1 MLSEAECYV
10 VYVYFVEVTT
20 RLKLIDSTEKKKDL
34 RTKKNKKSLD
44 KKNTWS
50 WLK

>member
-1 MLSEAECYV
+1 MLSEAKCYE

-20 RLKLIDSTEKKKDL
+20 RLKLIDRTEKKKDL

-44 KKNTWS
+44 KKSTWS

>member
-20 RLKLIDSTEKKKDL
+20 RLKLIDRTEKKKDL
-34 RTKKNKKSLD
+34 RTKKNKKTLD
-44 KKNTWS
+44 KKST
-50 WLK
+50 

>member
-20 RLKLIDSTEKKKDL
+20 RLKLIDRTEKKEDL
-34 RTKKNKKSLD
+34 RTKKNKKKLD
-44 KKNTWS
+44 KKSTWS

>member
-20 RLKLIDSTEKKKDL
+20 RLKLIDRTEKKKES
-34 RTKKNKKSLD
+34 TD
-44 KKNTWS
+44 KKKIRNRSTRRA
-50 WLK
+50 LEGD

>member
-20 RLKLIDSTEKKKDL
+20 RLKLLERSEKK
-34 RTKKNKKSLD
+34 RSTD
-44 KKNTWS
+44 KKKIRNRS
-50 WLK
+50 KRRAIEAD

>member
-20 RLKLIDSTEKKKDL
+20 RLKLID
-34 RTKKNKKSLD
+34 RTKKKRSTD
-44 KKNTWS
+44 KKKIRNRSTRRA
-50 WLK
+50 LEAD

>member
-1 MLSEAECYV
+1 MLSEAERYV

-20 RLKLIDSTEKKKDL
+20 RLKLIDRTEKKKDL

-44 KKNTWS
+44 KKSTWS

>member
-20 RLKLIDSTEKKKDL
+20 RLKLIDRTEKKKDL

-44 KKNTWS
+44 KKSTWS

>member
-20 RLKLIDSTEKKKDL
+20 RLKLIDRTEKKKDL
-34 RTKKNKKSLD
+34 RTQKNKKSLD
-44 KKNTWS
+44 KKSTWS

>member
-20 RLKLIDSTEKKKDL
+20 RLKLIDRTEKKKDL
-34 RTKKNKKSLD
+34 RTKKKIRNRSTRRTLEAD
-44 KKNTWS
+44 
-50 WLK
+50 